1 MSATTKAKAAS
12 QITKAPPAGFLFIK
26 AGLPL
31 ILFSVGASYVVKNA
45 IEGKQKESDASKKY
59 VSK

>member
-1 MSATTKAKAAS
+1 MTSKVKAAQQLKKS
-12 QITKAPPAGFLFIK
+12 PPAGFLFIK

-31 ILFSVGASYVVKNA
+31 ILFSLGASYVVKNA

-59 VSK
+59 ISK

>member
-1 MSATTKAKAAS
+1 MKTST
-12 QITKAPPAGFLFIK
+12 PPIPNKGPPSLFLFIK

-31 ILFSVGASYVVKNA
+31 VLFSVGASYVLKSA
-45 IEGKQKESDASKKY
+45 IEGKQKESEAAKGV

>member
-1 MSATTKAKAAS
+1 MSQQKPKFS
-12 QITKAPPAGFLFIK
+12 KAPPSTFLFIK

-31 ILFSVGASYVVKNA
+31 ILFSIGASYVIKNA